1 METAG
6 CLMAAKYLERLRALI
21 DWARPPLDKGITVE
35 FKHFF
40 SGAALYADGK
50 ICVTLTP
57 AGLALKLPEEGRNKL
72 KKEGARALRY
82 FAKGP
87 IKKEYVVV
95 PGKIR
100 NDKRKLKL
108 WTGRSIRYVLSQP
121 VNAKEPQP

>member
-1 METAG
+1 
-6 CLMAAKYLERLRALI
+6 MAAEYLERLRALI
-21 DWARPPLDKGITVE
+21 DWAQPLVDRPLVDKEITLE

-40 SGAALYADGK
+40 SGAALYADGN
-50 ICVTLTP
+50 ICISLTP
-57 AGLALKLPEEGRNKL
+57 AGLALKLPEEDRKKL

-100 NDKRKLKL
+100 EDKRKLKR
-108 WTGRSIRYVLSQP
+108 WTARAINYALPSTAGGGKTQ
-121 VNAKEPQP
+121 